1 MFEKTLQDLVK
12 GLRDCKT
19 DAESQAFVSKSLAEV
34 KEEAG
39 SREVSVKA
47 NALLKAVYVSLA
59 ASCYS
64 VCLHFPRFL
73 RLICVA

>member
-19 DAESQAFVSKSLAEV
+19 DTEVQAFIGKAVAEV

-39 SREVSVKA
+39 SREVYVKA
-47 NALLKAVYVSLA
+47 NALLKAVYVS
-59 ASCYS
+59 
-64 VCLHFPRFL
+64 F
-73 RLICVA
+73 VAGRA

>member
-1 MFEKTLQDLVK
+1 MFEKSLQDLVK

-19 DAESQAFVSKSLAEV
+19 DAESQAYISKSLAEV

-39 SREVSVKA
+39 SREIPVKA

-59 ASCYS
+59 A
-64 VCLHFPRFL
+64 PRL
-73 RLICVA
+73 PACARA